1 MSKDLIPKPDIEG
14 KLAKDLKKIDPNKRA
29 EEVAAKLISQLQR
42 LNWLP
47 GFTRFNPP
55 DLQWSSKVL
64 ITLSVNPTNFRSQ
77 KPFISNGA
85 VNSSRMVEVPGAA
98 ALAKCKN
105 TQEL

>member
-1 MSKDLIPKPDIEG
+1 MTKDLIPKPEIEN
-14 KLAKDLKKIDPNKRA
+14 KLAKVLKKIEPNKRA

-47 GFTRFNPP
+47 GFTRFKPP
-55 DLQWSSKVL
+55 DLAWSSKVL

-85 VNSSRMVEVPGAA
+85 VNSSRIVEVPGAA
-98 ALAKCKN
+98 AMAKCKN